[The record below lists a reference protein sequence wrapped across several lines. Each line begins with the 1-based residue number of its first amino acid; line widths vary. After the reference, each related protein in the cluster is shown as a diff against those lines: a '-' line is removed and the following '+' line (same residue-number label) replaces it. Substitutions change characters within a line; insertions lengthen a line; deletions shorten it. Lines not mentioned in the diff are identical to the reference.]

1 GNVRAWQDENVLRSR
16 ELKIEQGGE
25 TLTARGD
32 VRALLY
38 NARERAAKAPVRA
51 NAATLV
57 AKRSNRTMELD
68 GDVRL
73 EDQGRVVKTAHAV
86 FQFDA
91 QQQLDQVDA
100 TGGVELDEALTKR
113 HGVGTTLVYRIPKKT
128 MVLEGSPATVTD
140 PRGSVKA
147 AEFVFDLAR
156 NRVDVVGGES
166 QTESTYRPEAKDE

>member
-1 GNVRAWQDENVLRSR
+1 MLRSR

-38 NARERAAKAPVRA
+38 NAREREAKAPVRA
-51 NAATLV
+51 NADTLV
-57 AKRSNRTMELD
+57 ARRSDRKMELD
-68 GDVRL
+68 GTVRM

-91 QQQLDQVDA
+91 QQQLEQVDA

-113 HGVGTTLVYRIPKKT
+113 HGVGTKLVYRIPKRT
-128 MVLEGSPATVTD
+128 MILQGNPATVTD

-156 NRVDVVGGES
+156 NRVDVAGGET
-166 QTESTYRPEAKDE
+166 QTESTYRPEAKNE